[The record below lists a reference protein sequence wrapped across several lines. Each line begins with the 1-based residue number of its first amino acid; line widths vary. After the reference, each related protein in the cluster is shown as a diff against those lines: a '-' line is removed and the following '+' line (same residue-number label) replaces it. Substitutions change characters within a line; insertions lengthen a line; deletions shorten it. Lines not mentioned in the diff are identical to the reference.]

1 MMFRQLKNRRL
12 VRALRAERPLPPET
26 LVQSIRERVEPP
38 TRPLPRRRF
47 AVAAV
52 LPVIIIVLLAAFGG
66 LGYAASGTE
75 QAVSVV
81 RHVVVPARQH
91 KLVTLDRSAAQ
102 SQYGP
107 HHVTICHKGHTI
119 TVDEHALPAH
129 LGHGDTLGPC
139 PTTHHH

>member
-81 RHVVVPARQH
+81 RHVVVPAKQH

-129 LGHGDTLGPC
+129 LDHGDTLGPC

>member
-1 MMFRQLKNRRL
+1 MVFREWQNRRL
-12 VRALRAERPLPPET
+12 VKALRAERPQPAET
-26 LVQSIRERVEPP
+26 LVQSIRERARPA

-52 LPVIIIVLLAAFGG
+52 LPVLIIVLLSAFGG

-81 RHVVVPARQH
+81 RHVVVPAKQH
-91 KLVTLDRSAAQ
+91 KLVQLQRSAAQ
-102 SQYGP
+102 SQYGG
-107 HHVTICHKGHTI
+107 HLVTICHKGHTI

-139 PTTHHH
+139 PTTHGH